1 MNHLARVIDTVEIS
15 EETKTKKSHNLL
27 WILISIT
34 VGAGLIA
41 VLVIQ
46 PWNLPVEARDILT
59 QAYSAMA
66 DVSSFRASYS
76 NISSGYEAVHTDIE
90 FLSKD
95 CYRAVCTRVY
105 FETELIV
112 IDGKKY
118 MSGDTT
124 PVNEIVHSVSY
135 TIAKLDET
143 YKSRLV
149 DTLSKLEKRNSEAI
163 EGEDCAHYYGKS
175 DTEKLEVVDIT
186 GSVISYDEII
196 KIMSDYRRSIYEYEF
211 WIGKVDGRLRQIKS
225 DYLGWNYTGSPPT
238 TITVIAGSSV
248 PLQMPPTS
256 FVFTF
261 YDFNQPF
268 EIKPPLDSN
277 GQLLPGWELVE

>member
-1 MNHLARVIDTVEIS
+1 MGTMEIS

-34 VGAGLIA
+34 LGAVLIA
-41 VLVIQ
+41 ALVIQ
-46 PWNLPVEARDILT
+46 PWNLPVNAQDILT
-59 QAYSAMA
+59 QAYSEMA
-66 DVSSFRASYS
+66 DVRSFRASYS
-76 NISSGYEAVHTDIE
+76 NVSSGYEAVHTDIE
-90 FLSKD
+90 FLSPD
-95 CYRAVCTRVY
+95 CYHAACTRVY

-118 MSGDTT
+118 TRGDTT
-124 PVNEIVHSVSY
+124 PVNEIVQSVDY
-135 TIAKLDET
+135 TIARLDET
-143 YKSRLV
+143 YEARLV
-149 DTLSKLEKRNSEAI
+149 DTLDKLEKRNSQVI

-196 KIMSDYRRSIYEYEF
+196 RIMSDFRKSIYEYEF
-211 WIGKVDGRLRQIKS
+211 WISKTDGRIRQIKS

-238 TITVIAGSSV
+238 TITVISGSSV
-248 PLQMPPTS
+248 LIQAPPPTS

-277 GQLLPGWELVE
+277 GQLLPGWEIVE